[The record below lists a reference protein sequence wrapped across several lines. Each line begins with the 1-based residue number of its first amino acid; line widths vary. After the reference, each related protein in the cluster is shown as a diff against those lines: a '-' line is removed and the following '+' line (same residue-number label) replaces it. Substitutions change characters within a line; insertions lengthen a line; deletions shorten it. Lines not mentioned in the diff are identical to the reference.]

1 MKRIFILSLLLLFVI
16 SNPGLTQNKHDNSE
30 IDIMLLRGDF
40 KRVIDTCKQ
49 ILGSDTLNADVYY
62 KLGLAYQNLFFDDK
76 SFDCFLKAVAISPDN
91 NNYNFT
97 VAKSYFNRGKSN
109 KAKPILLKLCAG
121 DSVNWPYAY
130 YLTSIYMQEGK
141 YDESI
146 RIYTRFYNQD
156 PQNYVFTDKIGFAY
170 LRKGDFKKAIDLYN
184 RSLSIKPD
192 NLNAIKNLA
201 YLYTGIKVDTSL
213 KLLEK
218 GILTDSTDMDL
229 YARRA
234 ALNFTIFNYTKA
246 LDDYLRIINA
256 GDSSVMNLKR
266 AGIGFTVNHQSKEA
280 IQFLLKAYE
289 KDTADFET
297 ISYLAQNYAILKDL
311 KTSAY
316 YYNCKIKL
324 LNNGLPQLGLT
335 YILLG
340 EVLKSDNRFNV
351 SVAAYIKSQEYRS
364 DSNIIMI
371 IANLYDEKLG
381 NVPKAIHY
389 YEMYLRKEN
398 NNKNEY
404 AAEYNES
411 IRKRIEALKKSPQ
424 TPKKTYS
431 IQKSN

>member
-1 MKRIFILSLLLLFVI
+1 MKRTFILILLLVFVI
-16 SNPGLTQNKHDNSE
+16 SLPGYTQNSHDNSK
-30 IDIMLLRGDF
+30 IDRMLVRGDY

-49 ILGSDTLNADVYY
+49 ILVNDTLDADVFY

-76 SFDCFLKAVAISPDN
+76 SFDCFLKAESLSPEN
-91 NNYNFT
+91 NNYSFT

-109 KAKPILLKLCAG
+109 KAKPILLKLCAE

-130 YLTSIYMQEGK
+130 YLTGIYMQEGK

-170 LRKGDFKKAIDLYN
+170 LRKGDFKKAMEMYN
-184 RSLSIKPD
+184 RSLTINPD

-201 YLYTGIKVDTSL
+201 YLYTGSKVETSL

-218 GILTDSTDMDL
+218 GILIDSTDMDL

-234 ALNFTIFNYTKA
+234 ALNYTIFNYTKA
-246 LDDYLRIINA
+246 LGDYLRIIIA

-266 AGIGFTVNHQSKEA
+266 AGIGYTVNHQSKEA
-280 IQFLLKAYE
+280 IQMLLKAYE

-311 KTSAY
+311 KSSAY
-316 YYNCKIKL
+316 YYNYKIKL
-324 LNNGLPQLGLT
+324 LNNALPQLGLT

-340 EVLKSDNRFNV
+340 EVLKSDNHFNE

-389 YEMYLRKEN
+389 YELYLRKEN
-398 NNKNEY
+398 NTKNEY
-404 AAEYNES
+404 ATEYNES
-411 IRKRIEALKKSPQ
+411 IRKRIESLKRAPQ
-424 TPKKTYS
+424 TTKKTYS